1 MQAQPAPENGDVA
14 TLLVS
19 PEISRVAWGAYL
31 AGQRQE
37 ARYVPLIVPLL
48 KHKNK
53 DVQLAAVDALI
64 QLHADVPD
72 AMLSS
77 FNSDTLDGAIVL
89 IARDPRAHTGFL
101 LQLLDRPLR
110 NEQWAAVHGLL
121 AAAPPPGYSARLLR
135 EWEPEIHVKVWEKA
149 EGIGCGGSGILVMRP
164 ARDRTGFPPLVVYV
178 LSLGSVDRGAIPLVG
193 GPLPVTY
200 RRTGEERTAGS
211 TLDLRDAR
219 GRILYFLA
227 GMSHP
232 TWFGS
237 FPWVGELKYR
247 EDAGSVLAQYRASLN
262 QLRKTLLERGL
273 LTEQESKIE
282 PKHRLVIEDQRKDR
296 KIPLPAVEGGD

>member
-48 KHKNK
+48 KHQNK

-101 LQLLDRPLR
+101 LQLLDRPLG
-110 NEQWAAVHGLL
+110 NEQWAAVQGLL
-121 AAAPPPGYSARLLR
+121 AATPPPGYSARLLR
-135 EWEPEIHVKVWEKA
+135 EWEPEIDVKVWEKT
-149 EGIGCGGSGILVMRP
+149 EGIGCGGRGILVMRP

-178 LSLGSVDRGAIPLVG
+178 LSLGSVDGGEVPLVG

-200 RRTGEERTAGS
+200 RRTSEERASRGV
-211 TLDLRDAR
+211 LDLQAAR
-219 GRILYFLA
+219 GTILYYLA
-227 GMSHP
+227 GREKPS
-232 TWFGS
+232 WFGS
-237 FPWVGELKYR
+237 FPWTGELKYR
-247 EDAGSVLAQYRASLN
+247 EDVGSVLEQYRKSLD
-262 QLRKTLLERGL
+262 QLRRTLRERGL
-273 LTEQESKIE
+273 LTEQEAKIE
-282 PKHRLVIEDQRKDR
+282 PKHRLVIEDQRVDR
-296 KIPLPAVEGGD
+296 KIPLPAVEGGE